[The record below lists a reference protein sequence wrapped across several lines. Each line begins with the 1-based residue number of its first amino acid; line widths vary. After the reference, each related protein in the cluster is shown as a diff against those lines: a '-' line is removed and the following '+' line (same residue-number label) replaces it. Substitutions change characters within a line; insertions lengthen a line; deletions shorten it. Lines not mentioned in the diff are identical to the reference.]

1 MTVGQAFNKSSE
13 YHMIK
18 ALGKG
23 SFGVVYKCIRQDTK
37 EMVAL
42 KSLRK
47 NYAWIGERE
56 AGILKSLNQCCH
68 GTRNVVKLN
77 RHFMISDD
85 FFLEFEMLDMTISQ
99 FMVKYARPM
108 HMYEIQA
115 IAQQTVEALDTLKS
129 ISVVHLD
136 LKPDNIMFI
145 DHKLHPMKVKVI
157 DFGLATLV
165 SNMTQG
171 KRFQASSYR
180 APEVTLGLN
189 LNEAVD
195 MWSLGCVLAFMYLR
209 SHLFSRVLCEHQV
222 TREIVQI
229 FGLPENHLLD
239 SGVCTRENFL
249 KDGDSWR
256 LVEMCN
262 CEKRTNAQNKW
273 KFSCLHDI
281 VLTRPHT
288 SDYEDTQAFVN
299 LLKEMMQVNPKKR
312 VTPQEALNHPFFTV
326 KNFPSDSMCSMEE
339 RSASLTEEERRQ
351 EECNIKIPKLVE
363 VIEREL
369 SICNDTGEIEP
380 FVERAAV
387 TTSLHNKRTDQ
398 MLPAAAAHDAG
409 DTHINEGRV
418 VEIKAPRRRKTVP
431 RSKRIS
437 RFLSRRI
444 SKLCHQD
451 CVANTQEESRTSR
464 VSERG
469 NMCSN
474 RKELVD
480 VKTRRSL
487 WRRIWDFF
495 TQPLCSK
502 KTDVI
507 E

>member
-180 APEVTLGLN
+180 APEVTLGLH

-229 FGLPENHLLD
+229 FGLPETHLLD

-256 LVEMCN
+256 LVETCK
-262 CEKRTNAQNKW
+262 CEKRTNVQNKW

-288 SDYEDTQAFVN
+288 SNYEDTQAFVS
-299 LLKEMMQVNPKKR
+299 LLKDMMQIVKR
-312 VTPQEALNHPFFTV
+312 AALTSSVRTLKLFCVVQIKSRWIFPGESHCAVVCLLGHTQQADCGRCCG
-326 KNFPSDSMCSMEE
+326 FPSEQKVLLVVGDGAVVLGSGRSDHRQFALRPRGGRLTAAQGEAVASMGGFGRAAETRPGSESFKEVCKTLND
-339 RSASLTEEERRQ
+339 SASTKPLQAAEGYWEKEEE
-351 EECNIKIPKLVE
+351 EEEEGELNNPETCHLV
-363 VIEREL
+363 I
-369 SICNDTGEIEP
+369 I
-380 FVERAAV
+380 
-387 TTSLHNKRTDQ
+387 
-398 MLPAAAAHDAG
+398 
-409 DTHINEGRV
+409 
-418 VEIKAPRRRKTVP
+418 
-431 RSKRIS
+431 
-437 RFLSRRI
+437 
-444 SKLCHQD
+444 
-451 CVANTQEESRTSR
+451 
-464 VSERG
+464 
-469 NMCSN
+469 
-474 RKELVD
+474 
-480 VKTRRSL
+480 
-487 WRRIWDFF
+487 
-495 TQPLCSK
+495 
-502 KTDVI
+502 
-507 E
+507 